1 MREMSRFDPGL
12 FSISRMPMTFSP
24 TGLSTV
30 ARNGEGRTVTASTR
44 VASSSSSIS
53 TKGVAAETRYSDVS
67 RLL

>member
-1 MREMSRFDPGL
+1 
-12 FSISRMPMTFSP
+12 MTFSP